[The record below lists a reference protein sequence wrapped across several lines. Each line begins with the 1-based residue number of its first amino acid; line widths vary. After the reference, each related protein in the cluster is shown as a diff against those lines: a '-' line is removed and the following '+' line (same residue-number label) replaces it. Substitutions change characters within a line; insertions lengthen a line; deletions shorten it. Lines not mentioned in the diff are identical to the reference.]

1 MLRCVFK
8 AQWVKDIIEIVY
20 HDSSLHLQ
28 LCTLLNV
35 SEKLSLPFSPLNPQ
49 QPYSQIQSFSF
60 AL

>member
-35 SEKLSLPFSPLNPQ
+35 SEKLSLPSHP
-49 QPYSQIQSFSF
+49 
-60 AL
+60 